1 MEGLTL
7 ATDKRE
13 ITGKKVAILRRDGIT
28 PIHLYGNGIESQSLQ
43 CDTATVSKVVLEAG
57 TNIPVTVTVPGN
69 SEENVCFVREVQYHP
84 VTDRLI
90 HVDFMKVDVTR
101 TVRAEVPIII
111 SGLSPAV
118 RNMGG
123 TLLQPLQS
131 VTVEALPMNIPA
143 MFSLN
148 SDLLIDFDTNFYV
161 SDLEAPDNISIINDE
176 EDLVAGVVAPRIE
189 REVSLDGDEES
200 DEDAESEDEGSE
212 GTVDGST
219 GGDSSED
226 EGGDS

>member
-43 CDTATVSKVVLEAG
+43 CDTATVSKVVLQAG

-118 RNMGG
+118 RNLGG

-131 VTVEALPMNIPA
+131 VTVEALPMNIPP

-189 REVSLDGDEES
+189 REVSLEGDAES
-200 DEDAESEDEGSE
+200 DEDAESDDEGTGDDPS
-212 GTVDGST
+212 

-226 EGGDS
+226 GEGNS

>member
-131 VTVEALPMNIPA
+131 VTVEALPMNIPP

-200 DEDAESEDEGSE
+200 DEDAESEDEGT
-212 GTVDGST
+212 GDGST

-226 EGGDS
+226 EGGVS

>member
-43 CDTATVSKVVLEAG
+43 CDTATVSKVVLQAG

-118 RNMGG
+118 RNLGG

-131 VTVEALPMNIPA
+131 VTVEALPMNIPP

-189 REVSLDGDEES
+189 REVSLDGDAES
-200 DEDAESEDEGSE
+200 DEDAESDDEGTGDDPS
-212 GTVDGST
+212 

-226 EGGDS
+226 GEGNS